1 MGKQSQLLLK
11 PTEDELGLQVGVDF
25 DKKIKNNS
33 RNRNVNKS
41 KVTSGAKDITN
52 ESVDVDETKSEN
64 PNSNSNYLTEARS
77 VPAEHQQIYQ
87 ASSLSMVFH
96 WNTYFKKI
104 PHNPD
109 PITLC
114 PATNTR
120 KRFTTQ

>member
-1 MGKQSQLLLK
+1 MVENG
-11 PTEDELGLQVGVDF
+11 
-25 DKKIKNNS
+25 
-33 RNRNVNKS
+33 NVNNA
-41 KVTSGAKDITN
+41 KVTSSAKDITN
-52 ESVDVDETKSEN
+52 ESVDVDETK
-64 PNSNSNYLTEARS
+64 SNYLTEARS

-120 KRFTTQ
+120 RRFTTQ